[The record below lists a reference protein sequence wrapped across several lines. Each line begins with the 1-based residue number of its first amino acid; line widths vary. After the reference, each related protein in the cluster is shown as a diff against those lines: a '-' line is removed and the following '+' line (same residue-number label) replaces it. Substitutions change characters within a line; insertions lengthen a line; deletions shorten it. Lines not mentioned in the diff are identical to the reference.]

1 MNEKKLVEINCL
13 YEWAITILHYVL
25 EISPEEN
32 QFFYMELD
40 AINECAIKGKLSQ
53 LRMAVGDLNEMA
65 SGLSPMNLKE
75 LNRRLREKFGNDLC
89 TIDKRMEKRMESVLK
104 RGKIRNDD
112 EYIRV
117 SEWIDHLL
125 WDPDKENQQS
135 DIDTFERLLGE
146 YVEKK
151 SNKSNKH

>member
-1 MNEKKLVEINCL
+1 MVKKKLDEITRL
-13 YEWAITILHYVL
+13 KEWGLTILQYIL
-25 EISPEEN
+25 EISKEEN
-32 QFFYMELD
+32 KFFLMERD
-40 AINECAIKGKLSQ
+40 AIKECDNKIKLSQ
-53 LRMAVGDLNEMA
+53 LKMAIKDLNEMA
-65 SGLSPMNLKE
+65 SGLNVMYLKE
-75 LNRRLREKFGNDLC
+75 LNRRLRNKFGSDLC
-89 TIDKRMEKRMESVLK
+89 TIDKRMAKRMESVLK
-104 RGKIRNDD
+104 RGKIHNDD

-135 DIDTFERLLGE
+135 DIATFERLLGE